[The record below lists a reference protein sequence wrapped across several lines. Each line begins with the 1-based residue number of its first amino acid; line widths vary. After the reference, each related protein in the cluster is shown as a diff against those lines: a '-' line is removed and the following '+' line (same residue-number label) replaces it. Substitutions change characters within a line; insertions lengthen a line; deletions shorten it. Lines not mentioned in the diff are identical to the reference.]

1 MRMKT
6 NILGGII
13 ISIVLLIAGLALVFY
28 PKSSPT
34 QSTTAVST
42 QTVSPTASVIT
53 PESGM
58 QIYSEAQVSAHNSSQ
73 SCWSIIEGKV
83 YDLTAYI
90 PRHKGG
96 PEKIIAIC
104 GKDGTAEFS
113 EEHDG
118 KQKPAIE
125 LAKMYLGDLQ

>member
-13 ISIVLLIAGLALVFY
+13 IGAVLLIAGLALVFY
-28 PKSSPT
+28 PRSSPA
-34 QSTTAVST
+34 QPMAAGST
-42 QTVSPTASVIT
+42 QTVTPTASVTT

-58 QIYSEAQVSAHNSSQ
+58 QTYTEAQVSAHNSSQ
-73 SCWSIIEGKV
+73 SCWSIINGKV

-96 PEKIIAIC
+96 PEKIVAIC

-118 KQKPAIE
+118 KQKPANE
-125 LAKMYLGDLQ
+125 LAKMYLGDLE